1 MNYKL
6 CLKQA
11 PAIMPIIKSRVD
23 LLQEF
28 LLRFDGFLVG
38 IAFSLKQD
46 SQSFQI
52 IQIKSLQALVGNNSQ
67 KPCKFRPIDIFFAKA
82 H

>member
-1 MNYKL
+1 M
-6 CLKQA
+6 A
-11 PAIMPIIKSRVD
+11 IIKSRVD

-38 IAFSLKQD
+38 IAFGLKQD
-46 SQSFQI
+46 SQGFEI
-52 IQIKSLQALVGNNSQ
+52 IQIKSLQALAGNDSQ
-67 KPCKFRPIDIFFAKA
+67 EPCKFRPIAIFFAKA